1 MVVAAGRSITQGA
14 ESMVD
19 FAVQQPSIIQL
30 PTITSP
36 CTLILRML
44 TVNRHTFSRCTQSS
58 FFGMSSLM
66 CVAALGF
73 AVASFASPSTA
84 SAGGEEAV
92 VNGLFEAMDAG
103 TVEAKFI
110 PQSSAKANLLVKNLT
125 DKPLHIHVPAAFAGV
140 PVLAQGMMGGGMGG
154 MGGGMG
160 GMGGGMGGFMR
171 VAPGRTSKMALNTVC
186 LEHGKPEPN
195 AKMKYT
201 IAPLDQV
208 TKDPAVAA
216 LCEALGNG
224 VIAQNTAQAAAWHLT
239 DDMSWNELAEKNR
252 KESQYTG
259 NEPYFTSFE
268 LRAASN
274 VVGEVKRIAQNYQD
288 KLESAEKTEGGL
300 TLDNSYGS

>member
-1 MVVAAGRSITQGA
+1 
-14 ESMVD
+14 
-19 FAVQQPSIIQL
+19 
-30 PTITSP
+30 
-36 CTLILRML
+36 
-44 TVNRHTFSRCTQSS
+44 
-58 FFGMSSLM
+58 
-66 CVAALGF
+66 
-73 AVASFASPSTA
+73 
-84 SAGGEEAV
+84 
-92 VNGLFEAMDAG
+92 
-103 TVEAKFI
+103 
-110 PQSSAKANLLVKNLT
+110 
-125 DKPLHIHVPAAFAGV
+125 
-140 PVLAQGMMGGGMGG
+140 
-154 MGGGMG
+154 MG

-171 VAPGRTSKMALNTVC
+171 VAPGRTTKMALNTVC

-274 VVGEVKRIAQNYQD
+274 VVGEVKRIAQDYQD

-300 TLDNSYGS
+300 TLDNTYGG

>member
-1 MVVAAGRSITQGA
+1 
-14 ESMVD
+14 
-19 FAVQQPSIIQL
+19 
-30 PTITSP
+30 
-36 CTLILRML
+36 ML

-92 VNGLFEAMDAG
+92 VNGLFEAMEAG

>member
-1 MVVAAGRSITQGA
+1 
-14 ESMVD
+14 
-19 FAVQQPSIIQL
+19 
-30 PTITSP
+30 
-36 CTLILRML
+36 ML
-44 TVNRHTFSRCTQSS
+44 TVNRHFFSRRTPVS
-58 FFGMSSLM
+58 FRGMTSLM

-73 AVASFASPSTA
+73 AIAGFASPPQA
-84 SAGGEEAV
+84 NAGGEETV
-92 VNGLFEAMDAG
+92 VNGLFEAMEAG

-160 GMGGGMGGFMR
+160 GMGGGMGGMGGGGGQGMGGGGGMGGGMGGMGGGMGGMGGMGGGMGGFMR
-171 VAPGRTSKMALNTVC
+171 VAPGRTTKMALNTVC

-201 IAPLDQV
+201 IVPLEQV

-239 DDMSWNELAEKNR
+239 DDMSWSELAEKNR

-268 LRAASN
+268 LRAAAN

-288 KLESAEKTEGGL
+288 KLESAEKTQGGL
-300 TLDNSYGS
+300 ILDNSYGG